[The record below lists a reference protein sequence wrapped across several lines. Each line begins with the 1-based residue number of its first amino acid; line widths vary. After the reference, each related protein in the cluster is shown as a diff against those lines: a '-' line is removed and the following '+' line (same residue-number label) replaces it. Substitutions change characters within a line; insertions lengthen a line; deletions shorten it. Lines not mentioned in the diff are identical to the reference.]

1 MPFIAMIAIEG
12 HRLPLSPIDVA
23 GFLYVTT
30 EHHRLPGQQDAARD
44 ATDIHPDDL
53 AADGPQEARLVKSSD
68 FVTLYRGHPLTLVY
82 ASHLE
87 FNKAPSHVRF
97 GSNAD
102 IAKSDRN
109 VR

>member
-1 MPFIAMIAIEG
+1 M
-12 HRLPLSPIDVA
+12 
-23 GFLYVTT
+23 
-30 EHHRLPGQQDAARD
+30 
-44 ATDIHPDDL
+44 
-53 AADGPQEARLVKSSD
+53 KSSD

>member
-1 MPFIAMIAIEG
+1 M
-12 HRLPLSPIDVA
+12 SPRHPVIR
-23 GFLYVTT
+23 FLYVTS

-44 ATDIHPDDL
+44 ATDIHPHDL

-68 FVTLYRGHPLTLVY
+68 LVTLYRGHPLTLVY

-97 GSNAD
+97 GSYAD
-102 IAKSDRN
+102 IASVSAMSAKCHKRTLISPSLR
-109 VR
+109 R